1 MPLIKQTTYMQ
12 MLTTK
17 SIKHI
22 FLLLCVL
29 LASTPVFSASIQF
42 VDLFGIDPLINK
54 ELANRITEYHS
65 ENISLP
71 PAQQKA
77 ELLQLNKQLEN
88 ISDAYSKKAIYWFI
102 RGLHFK
108 NIAAY
113 YFENKNNSLTKE
125 FIDKK
130 NLAYENA
137 IELNSTNNNQLSA
150 AIFSTMKHGLSDDLK
165 IKATK
170 REIALGGNGEN
181 DSYYWYLHWSNIDQ
195 LEKAGRSDEAK
206 AAYKQM
212 QKELKN
218 SDMDMSIY
226 GSFTKQIETQTLKQ
240 SSSKTQQKTQAPV
253 KNKAEPKTKPEP
265 KKYDTKIIVIS
276 SIAVF
281 SVLSLIGVIISE
293 LRRKRKKS
301 LKE

>member
-1 MPLIKQTTYMQ
+1 MQ
-12 MLTTK
+12 MLTIK
-17 SIKHI
+17 SVRHI
-22 FLLLCVL
+22 FLLLCIL
-29 LASTPVFSASIQF
+29 LATTPICSASIQF

-54 ELANRITEYHS
+54 ALANRITEYHS

-71 PAQQKA
+71 PEQQKI
-77 ELLQLNKQLEN
+77 ELLKLDKQLEK
-88 ISDAYSKKAIYWFI
+88 ISDSYSNKAIYWFI

-108 NIAAY
+108 NLAAY
-113 YFENKNNSLTKE
+113 YFDSKNDPLTKE
-125 FIDKK
+125 FMNKK
-130 NLAYENA
+130 NAAYKNA
-137 IELNSTNNNQLSA
+137 IELNENDNNQLSA
-150 AIFSTMKHGLSDDLK
+150 AIFSTMKHGLSDNLK

-170 REIALGGNGEN
+170 KEIALGGNGDN

-195 LEKAGRSDEAK
+195 LEKAGRKDEAK

-226 GSFTKQIETQTLKQ
+226 DTLTEKIETQTLKQ
-240 SSSKTQQKTQAPV
+240 SSLKTQQKTKAPI
-253 KNKAEPKTKPEP
+253 KRKPEPKTKS
-265 KKYDTKIIVIS
+265 KTIKYDTKIIIIS

-281 SVLSLIGVIISE
+281 SVLSLIGVIIFE

-301 LKE
+301 LKK